1 MSAIHS
7 TWALKQYINALLIA
21 NIHICTQNATTN
33 IDDHPN
39 MEDESME
46 EDMKQEANDVVE
58 NEPVEEDGYVEL
70 HRAASS
76 KSNVRI
82 SVYNV

>member
-1 MSAIHS
+1 
-7 TWALKQYINALLIA
+7 
-21 NIHICTQNATTN
+21 
-33 IDDHPN
+33 
-39 MEDESME
+39 ME

>member
-1 MSAIHS
+1 
-7 TWALKQYINALLIA
+7 
-21 NIHICTQNATTN
+21 
-33 IDDHPN
+33 
-39 MEDESME
+39 ME

-76 KSNVRI
+76 ESNVRI